1 MRSCLLIS
9 LPTLDDRTSDVRPEL
24 ITQQRSLGHER
35 LLTAAMI
42 VSRVRGPFV
51 DREVVEAH
59 TFL

>member
-1 MRSCLLIS
+1 MRLCLLIS
-9 LPTLDDRTSDVRPEL
+9 LPILDDRTSDVRPDL

-42 VSRVRGPFV
+42 VSQAWSPFV

-59 TFL
+59 AFL